1 MVRGAALALRT
12 GGVIA
17 ASVATAVLL
26 SVVLA
31 NLNFERTL
39 RDVAG
44 SRLSVAADD
53 LRRQVEYG
61 LTLGLD
67 LAELADAQALT
78 DRAATA
84 EGIRGVEVVDHRGTV
99 LFAGD
104 HAAVGRPSSVAWD
117 AGSDAGPAIRR
128 HVEGDT
134 LILGG
139 DIRDS
144 FGQVVGAVVMRAS
157 LAELRSQVDKVQK
170 DLLPGTLALVAA
182 AGLGALVA
190 VFATVRH
197 GPRALDDTGA
207 LRDTLLCQL
216 RDGTAAADRAM
227 NELERGLPD
236 RSAAT

>member
-39 RDVAG
+39 RDAAA

-53 LRRQVEYG
+53 LRRHVEYG

-67 LAELADAQALT
+67 LAELADVQALA
-78 DRAATA
+78 DRAAA
-84 EGIRGVEVVDHRGTV
+84 GEGIRGVEVLDHRGTV

-104 HAAVGRPSSVAWD
+104 HAAIGKPSSVAWN
-117 AGSDAGPAIRR
+117 AGAESGAAIRR
-128 HVEGDT
+128 RVEGDS

-139 DIRDS
+139 GVHDS

-157 LAELRSQVDKVQK
+157 LAELRSRVDDVQK
-170 DLLPGTLALVAA
+170 DLIPGTLALVAA
-182 AGLGALVA
+182 AGLAAMAA
-190 VFATVRH
+190 VFATVRL
-197 GPRALDDTGA
+197 GTRSLEDTGA
-207 LRDTLLCQL
+207 LRDALLRQL
-216 RDGTAAADRAM
+216 HDGTAAADRAM
-227 NELERGLPD
+227 DELERSLPE
-236 RSAAT
+236 RSAAS